1 VFEFIKDSKLEA
13 CLVWCPRADALAI
26 FIPNGATKDGSC
38 LSLRR
43 WCYWS
48 IEE

>member
-1 VFEFIKDSKLEA
+1 MLEFVEDSKLEA
-13 CLVWCPRADALAI
+13 RLVWCPRADAQAI
-26 FIPNGATKDGSC
+26 FVPNWAMKDGSC

-48 IEE
+48 IKE